1 MDRENV
7 MNTER
12 ESVLITGAGRGIGAA
27 IAERF
32 IDDGYDVILN
42 YRRAQGKSA
51 ANLDKLVA
59 HDEAAGV
66 KAHKALADVSE
77 VNDIAQMIKKLQADG
92 IQRIDHLVLNAA
104 TAPFKS
110 IRELTRHDW
119 KELFGTSLIGNVACI
134 NQVIPMMPPGGT
146 ICAIS
151 GVGAHAVLPNYPL
164 GLMKAALE
172 NLVRYMD
179 VDLYDK
185 GIRVNGVCGGMVKS
199 EMLPYLT
206 EIWPDMIQRLESRGR
221 RWALEPVE
229 IANIVAFLASDRST
243 ALRGEILM
251 ATGGTGLAA

>member
-1 MDRENV
+1 MTNTSRE
-7 MNTER
+7 T
-12 ESVLITGAGRGIGAA
+12 VLITGAARGIGAA

-42 YRRAQGKSA
+42 YRRAQGKGA

-59 HDEAAGV
+59 HAEVHGV
-66 KAHKALADVSE
+66 KAYKALADISE
-77 VNDIAQMIKKLQADG
+77 TRDIEQMIKRLQAEG
-92 IQRIDHLVLNAA
+92 VERIDHLVLNAA
-104 TAPFKS
+104 SSPLKS
-110 IRELTRHDW
+110 IRELTKHDW

-134 NQVIPMMPPGGT
+134 NNVLPLMPPGGT

-151 GVGAHAVLPNYPL
+151 GVGSHTVLPTYPL

-172 NLVRYMD
+172 NLVRYME

-199 EMLPYLT
+199 DMLPYLS
-206 EIWPDMIQRLESRGR
+206 EMWPDMMSRMQSSGR

-229 IANIVAFLASDRST
+229 IANVVAFLASDRST
-243 ALRGEILM
+243 AIRGQIII
-251 ATGGTGLAA
+251 ATGGIGLAA